1 MAKTVNLP
9 DHDGQLAANPA
20 AASTAPL
27 DVGASGSPAAGL
39 ADSGSVTSRPA
50 AEDVSAAAQEGK
62 DAAADELDPEAAGE
76 DELDPDA
83 PDEDERAEAAN
94 FEAASK
100 DMWRRDRKIDA
111 GLWLV
116 ATPIG
121 TARDITLRALDVLA
135 GADVLAAED
144 TRSLRRLLDIHGIP
158 LAGRHILTYHD
169 HSDSRDREK
178 ILRELR
184 EGRSVVYAS
193 EAGTPLIADPGY
205 QLVQTCAKEGLNVT
219 SAPGVSAVVTAL
231 SLAGLPTDRFLFA
244 GFAPSRSAERKR
256 WLTELAATPATLV
269 IYESPRRVREML
281 ADAVQCL
288 GDRQAAVCREL
299 TKKFE
304 DVRRGTLSSIAAS
317 MDRDPRGEIVVVID
331 RSRDDAARGMSME
344 DELRK
349 ALQTMRVRDAADAVA
364 AALSLPRRDV
374 YQAALRLAQEQG

>member
-1 MAKTVNLP
+1 MAKSGSDPKP
-9 DHDGQLAANPA
+9 DGRLAANPA
-20 AASTAPL
+20 LEESKAQDSAFEGTGGPDDAGPAPEFADL
-27 DVGASGSPAAGL
+27 PEDEEGAEANRFGAVSSGL
-39 ADSGSVTSRPA
+39 WRQDRR
-50 AEDVSAAAQEGK
+50 
-62 DAAADELDPEAAGE
+62 LDP
-76 DELDPDA
+76 
-83 PDEDERAEAAN
+83 
-94 FEAASK
+94 
-100 DMWRRDRKIDA
+100 

-116 ATPIG
+116 STPIG

-144 TRSLRRLLDIHGIP
+144 TRSLRRLLDIHGVP

-169 HSDSRDREK
+169 HSDARDREK

-184 EGRSVVYAS
+184 EGRSVAYAS

-205 QLVQTCAKEGLNVT
+205 QLVRACAAEGLKVT
-219 SAPGVSAVVTAL
+219 GAPGVSAAITAL

-244 GFAPSRSAERKR
+244 GFAPSKSSERKR

-281 ADAVQCL
+281 ADALQCL
-288 GDRQAAVCREL
+288 GDREAAICREL
-299 TKKFE
+299 TKRFE
-304 DVRRGTLSSIAAS
+304 EIRRGKLSDLAAS
-317 MDRDPRGEIVVVID
+317 MDRDPKGEIVMVID
-331 RSRDDAARGMSME
+331 RAGADEGRGLTME

-374 YQAALRLAQEQG
+374 YQAALRLAQEGQ